1 MKRYRGGV
9 LCMALAL
16 GLTACGN
23 QTIGAAS
30 SETTASATGEVQM
43 GRWVESQLDI
53 GGREIAG
60 GPVLLDDGSLV
71 LYVYEQDANSFETG
85 ALIRMISNDNGET
98 WSEEDTG
105 WNEQVNGFVSHVWAG
120 MDGTVCMSG
129 VLLSEDGR
137 DREGYQL
144 YLQKPGGSLEPMEIE
159 KTDSVYDAVVYQ
171 ENLLLFHRSYS
182 ENGVSSFITNYDL
195 ASGES
200 QTIVMDD
207 TSRDGGGVQ
216 PAVAGD
222 KLLYLY
228 YAETSMPLMEL
239 NPQDGTSTQILDNLS
254 EAVAPGTL
262 VGDGEG
268 ALYYPSPK
276 GIYRLAPGGTL
287 PEQVVPGEGTALSVA
302 SNYPMNI
309 CRAANGD
316 FLVTLFEDNSSQTI
330 YRYHYDETLPTHA
343 ETTLRVWSLQ
353 DSATA
358 RAAVNLYKQEHPEV
372 DVTFTVAVS
381 DDVQDESAARTDAL
395 TQLNTELLAG
405 EGPDLL
411 ILDGTDYETYAK
423 KGMLA
428 DLSDTVPL
436 SDLQKNLAEPFVE
449 DGKIYAMPARFN
461 VPVLIGDDG
470 TLEGLTDLA
479 SMQKAILEAPPRP
492 ATEDYAALPADER
505 YALRITGAEDFAD
518 FLLPVTANAVLQ
530 ENTLNEDALHQVMTF
545 VEKVSSY
552 YDTKNTSADNT
563 WGSAQ
568 SWTGTDVINVTSEQA
583 EYSQTGRAKYGWFD
597 LDTPYSVLVMARQET
612 VMDPSSA
619 DVPCNVILRPG
630 LTSGAYTPKVLVG
643 VNANSTQL
651 AMAKELASAFFSD
664 SVQGSY
670 YSDGMAVRSDC
681 LNQKVQDALHD
692 EHASA
697 DAVKGDI
704 QELLNSCTTPV
715 LVPTVLRDS
724 FMKHTDAII
733 QGQENAEDAVK
744 GIQSDISLYLAEQQ

>member
-1 MKRYRGGV
+1 MKGYSAGA

-23 QTIGAAS
+23 QTTGAVS
-30 SETTASATGEVQM
+30 SGGTASATGTTQM

-53 GGREIAG
+53 GGQEIAG

-71 LYVYEQDANSFETG
+71 LYVYEQDANTFETG
-85 ALIRMISNDNGET
+85 ALTRMISTDNGET
-98 WSEEDTG
+98 WREEDTG
-105 WNEQVNGFVSHVWAG
+105 WNSQVDGFVSHVWEG

-129 VLLSEDGR
+129 VVLSEDGSS
-137 DREGYQL
+137 REGYQL
-144 YLQKPGGSLEPMEIE
+144 YLQKPGGSLEPIEIE
-159 KTDSVYDAVVYQ
+159 KADSVYDAVFYQ
-171 ENLLLFHRSYS
+171 EKLLLFHQSYS

-195 ASGES
+195 VSGES
-200 QTIVMDD
+200 QAIVMDD
-207 TSRDGGGVQ
+207 TARDGGGVQ
-216 PAVAGD
+216 PAIAGD

-239 NPQDGTSTQILDNLS
+239 NSQNGTSTPILDNLS
-254 EAVAPGTL
+254 EAVAPGAL
-262 VGDGEG
+262 VGDEDG

-287 PEQVVPGEGTALSVA
+287 PEQVVPGEGTALSVS

-309 CRAANGD
+309 CRASNGD
-316 FLVTLFEDNSSQTI
+316 FLVTLFADNSSQTV

-372 DVTFTVAVS
+372 DVNFTVAVP
-381 DDVQDESAARTDAL
+381 DGAQDESAARTDAL

-411 ILDGTDYETYAK
+411 ILDGVDYKTYAK

-428 DLSDTVPL
+428 ELGDTVPL

-470 TLEGLTDLA
+470 ALEDLTDLA
-479 SMQKAILEAPPRP
+479 AMQQAILEAPPRP
-492 ATEDYAALPADER
+492 ATEDSGELPDNER
-505 YALRITGAEDFAD
+505 YALRITGAEDFAN

-530 ENTLNEDALHQVMTF
+530 ENTLNEDALRQVMTF

-552 YDTKNTSADNT
+552 YDTKNASSDNT

-568 SWTGTDVINVTSEQA
+568 SWTGTDVIYVTSEQA
-583 EYSQTGRAKYGWFD
+583 EYSQTGRARYGWFD

-612 VMDPSSA
+612 AMDPSSD

-651 AMAKELASAFFSD
+651 AMAKELAATFFADGVQD
-664 SVQGSY
+664 SY
-670 YSDGMAVRSDC
+670 FSDGMAVRTDC
-681 LNQKVQDALHD
+681 LTRKVEDALHD
-692 EHASA
+692 EYASA
-697 DAVKGDI
+697 DAVKGNL

-715 LVPTVLRDS
+715 LVPAVLRDS
-724 FMKHTDAII
+724 FVKHADAII
-733 QGQENAEDAVK
+733 QRQENAEDAVK
-744 GIQSDISLYLAEQQ
+744 GIQSDISIYLAEQQ